1 MKTYKV
7 SGNGVQVSVESDN
20 WLFAVALSLPQL
32 GLDPSSLDQLVC
44 SMGPDGTVTVVDAT
58 SRIPVRIDV
67 EAEDAATVLD
77 IPDTLPEPP
86 AAEAAEE
93 QSAAQPV
100 SPPVP
105 ARAPR
110 ARRAAP
116 ASPAEVPA
124 AETLPDVAA
133 PEEEPG
139 AEVADEP
146 VAEEPVGAA
155 EPMSAEA
162 RAKSTAP
169 ARLTE
174 ALARREE
181 IQAAEDA
188 DSACEIALRIV
199 TELVEAESGAVL
211 QRLYQTRSLSFV
223 AAVGPRASRVLG
235 TTLPAATGIAG
246 FAFTSGLGL
255 IVQDVDTD
263 GRFTSTVDSASGY
276 RTRSAL
282 AMPIRVV
289 DGPIFGCLELLNAPD
304 GFHATDLEI
313 VRVVALA
320 LGRRLRVASE

>member
-44 SMGPDGTVTVVDAT
+44 SMGPDGSVTVVDAT
-58 SRIPVRIDV
+58 NRIPVQIDV

-77 IPDTLPEPP
+77 IPDTLPEP
-86 AAEAAEE
+86 AAAEE
-93 QSAAQPV
+93 EPVAESAPE
-100 SPPVP
+100 P
-105 ARAPR
+105 APRAPR
-110 ARRAAP
+110 TRRSAP
-116 ASPAEVPA
+116 ASPAEGTEAEPLPA
-124 AETLPDVAA
+124 VATPEDEPSAEI
-133 PEEEPG
+133 
-139 AEVADEP
+139 ADER
-146 VAEEPVGAA
+146 AAA

-162 RAKSTAP
+162 RARSTAP

-188 DSACEIALRIV
+188 ESACEIALRIV
-199 TELVEAESGAVL
+199 TDLVEAESGAVL

-246 FAFTSGLGL
+246 FAFTSGLGV